1 MAKTSKKQKRQN
13 QLPNNFYSQTP
24 FNFCDRWCERCNLV
38 DQCQVF
44 QHAFS
49 HHLEHMVR
57 GEDPNNPAIILAD
70 IKKTFHYLV
79 GTIKRDIEKQG
90 LDSRKVKIRLVK
102 VGLNRGPRPESFLLW
117 RLGHNFMLQNRD
129 LLQNIFSEED
139 EELKEIFTKH
149 KKRIEELNWYHTFFE
164 NRLYQALSIQK
175 ALKKEK
181 SKTFKQIQKQEMN
194 VSAKLCF
201 HALQACQV
209 ALEELSQNCPGYM
222 KWTGDLSI
230 LGKSIL
236 EKIETKFPDCH
247 QKKIIFHG

>member
-1 MAKTSKKQKRQN
+1 MAKTDKKQKRQD
-13 QLPNNFYSQTP
+13 QLTNNFYSQTP

-49 HHLEHMVR
+49 HHLEHMAR
-57 GEDPNNPAIILAD
+57 GENPNDPEIILAD

-79 GTIKRDIEKQG
+79 GTIKKDIEKQG
-90 LDSRKVKIRLVK
+90 LDSRKIKIKLINT
-102 VGLNRGPRPESFLLW
+102 GLNQGPSPESFVLW

-139 EELKEIFTKH
+139 EEAREIFIKH
-149 KKRIEELNWYHTFFE
+149 KKRIEELNWYHVFFE
-164 NRLYQALSIQK
+164 NKLYQALAIQK
-175 ALKKEK
+175 DLKKEK

-194 VSAKLCF
+194 ISAKLCF
-201 HALQACQV
+201 HALQSCQI
-209 ALEELSQNCPGYM
+209 ALEELSQDCPGYM
-222 KWTGDLSI
+222 KWTRDLSI
-230 LGKSIL
+230 LGRSIL
-236 EKIETKFPDCH
+236 EKIETEFPDCH

>member
-1 MAKTSKKQKRQN
+1 MARTRKEQKKQDRFSNK
-13 QLPNNFYSQTP
+13 FYSQTP

-57 GEDPNNPAIILAD
+57 GEDPNDPAIILAD
-70 IKKTFHYLV
+70 MKKTFNHLA
-79 GTIKRDIEKQG
+79 GTIKKDIEKQG
-90 LDSRKVKIRLVK
+90 LDSRKVKIRLVRADF
-102 VGLNRGPRPESFLLW
+102 NQGPNPERFALW

-139 EELKEIFTKH
+139 GELKEDFIKH
-149 KKRIEELNWYHTFFE
+149 KKKIEELNWYHTFFE
-164 NRLYQALSIQK
+164 NKLYQALVIQK
-175 ALKKEK
+175 TLKKEK
-181 SKTFKQIQKQEMN
+181 SRIFKQIRTQEMN

-201 HALQACQV
+201 QALQSCQIS
-209 ALEELSQNCPGYM
+209 LEELSQDCLGYM
-222 KWTGDLSI
+222 KWTRDLSI
-230 LGKSIL
+230 LAKSIL
-236 EKIETKFPDCH
+236 EKIETRFPNCH